1 MPQSGTED
9 LSSIKTAIEI
19 MSGKID
25 ELYNVKDNTSQILK
39 VVRKLQSLVE
49 LKDKQIETLAKRI
62 DDLEQ
67 YSRIDNVI
75 IMHGL
80 KTRHKVWS
88 RQITPYNANTH
99 GENSP
104 HEELETL
111 EEHVVGY
118 LNSHLHVNIQSS
130 NISTYHTL
138 KSLKNNGKNNTEK
151 IIIRFVNR
159 KKKNEI
165 LKKCKNLR
173 GTKVFI
179 NEHLTKEIKNL
190 HIWPEN

>member
-1 MPQSGTED
+1 
-9 LSSIKTAIEI
+9 
-19 MSGKID
+19 MSEKID
-25 ELYNVKDNTSQILK
+25 ELYNVKNDTSQILK
-39 VVRKLQSLVE
+39 MVGKLQYLVE
-49 LKDKQIETLAKRI
+49 LKDKQIETLEKRI

-75 IMHGL
+75 IHGL

-130 NISTYHTL
+130 DISTCHTL
-138 KSLKNNGKNNTEK
+138 KSFKNNGQNNTEK

-165 LKKCKNLR
+165 QKKCKNLR

-179 NEHLTKEIKNL
+179 NEHLTKRNEELAYLARN
-190 HIWPEN
+190 

>member
-1 MPQSGTED
+1 MPRSGTEN

-19 MSGKID
+19 MSAKID
-25 ELYNVKDNTSQILK
+25 EIHNVKDDTSQILK
-39 VVRKLQSLVE
+39 MVEKLQSLVE
-49 LKDKQIETLAKRI
+49 LKGKQIITLKKRI

-75 IMHGL
+75 IHGL

-111 EEHVVGY
+111 EEQVVGY
-118 LNSHLHVNIQSS
+118 LHSNLHVNIQSS
-130 NISTYHTL
+130 DISTCHTL
-138 KSLKNNGKNNTEK
+138 KCFKNN
-151 IIIRFVNR
+151 
-159 KKKNEI
+159 
-165 LKKCKNLR
+165 
-173 GTKVFI
+173 
-179 NEHLTKEIKNL
+179 
-190 HIWPEN
+190 